1 MKTWIVALIAVLLLG
16 CGGEDAAKTETAS
29 APAPPPTRPPD
40 ERAALDALARAN
52 EAQSLYFKRNRRYA
66 LTFDE
71 LIEARFLKSE
81 PTAAETGYSFRL
93 RPAADTQTY
102 TMSAAPVAAASNAR
116 YLFTD
121 QTGVIRAEVDK
132 DATAESPPVGK

>member
-1 MKTWIVALIAVLLLG
+1 MKAWIVALIAALLMG
-16 CGGEDAAKTETAS
+16 CGGGDAAKTETPS
-29 APAPPPTRPPD
+29 DPAPPPSKPPD
-40 ERAALDALARAN
+40 ERAALEALATAN
-52 EAQSLYFKRNRRYA
+52 EAQGLYFKRNRRYA

-71 LIEARFLKSE
+71 LVESRFLKSE

-102 TMSAAPVAAASNAR
+102 TMTASPVAAASNAR

-132 DATAESPPVGK
+132 DATAESPPAGK